1 MATSNGS
8 AEHIEDGT
16 PPVSISWLGT
26 KSVSSKAILSEAKH
40 GELFSSI
47 NKKARPTIKKVSGE
61 SAAH

>member
-1 MATSNGS
+1 MARSNGS

-16 PPVSISWLGT
+16 PSVSISWLGT

-40 GELFSSI
+40 GQLFSSI